1 MVQNRAASFLL
12 TVAEG
17 KSQEGTVPNAWRC
30 GQDAE
35 VTNVFCSTD
44 QRFELDAD
52 CTSRILKMGCIVERT
67 TNYVFNLTE
76 PNQ

>member
-1 MVQNRAASFLL
+1 M
-12 TVAEG
+12 
-17 KSQEGTVPNAWRC
+17 
-30 GQDAE
+30 
-35 VTNVFCSTD
+35 TNVFCSTD

-67 TNYVFNLTE
+67 TNYVFNLPE